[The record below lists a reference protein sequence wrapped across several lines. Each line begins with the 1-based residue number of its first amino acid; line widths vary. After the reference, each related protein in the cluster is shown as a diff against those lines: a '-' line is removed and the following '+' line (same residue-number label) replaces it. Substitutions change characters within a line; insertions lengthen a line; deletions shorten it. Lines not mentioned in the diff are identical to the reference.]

1 MKEHVGLIIAT
12 TRYKL
17 QGVSKGTLIVNDL
30 KYRHANCIYVAL
42 SRVRAREGLFLVR
55 PLDLDKGISI
65 LSTLVDFERRMK
77 HEK

>member
-17 QGVSKGTLIVNDL
+17 QGVSKGTFIVNDL

-42 SRVRAREGLFLVR
+42 SRVKSLEGLNIKNINY
-55 PLDLDKGISI
+55 DLIKSHPKAVEYYSKI
-65 LSTLVDFERRMK
+65 
-77 HEK
+77 